1 MSALN
6 NLILTV
12 PQARQVA
19 ARTAARFGV
28 PFDRHLIS
36 VIDDIV
42 EDVILVQALG
52 PERTQQGRTD
62 AMVCDETWTCRDEGT
77 GQ

>member
-1 MSALN
+1 MSAPN
-6 NLILTV
+6 NITLTV
-12 PQARQVA
+12 PEARQVA

-42 EDVILVQALG
+42 EDIILTAALG
-52 PERTQQGRTD
+52 PERTTK
-62 AMVCDETWTCRDEGT
+62 EG
-77 GQ
+77 